1 MKAHTHFKHT
11 INPSGRYVLTARWRA
26 ERFYALLKQ
35 SAAAVPITG
44 FLCTKAPML
53 RVPDKRSGW
62 HRVGWAPPG
71 VGPPRPRGSAFG
83 CLPGGPSP
91 LGREGGS
98 APPELPVVL
107 SSHQNWEFMRETRL
121 NKQIFWSMSLGA
133 SPTRPQAAAR
143 KILREQHGNHGA
155 FYYPIRHPYRI
166 SYGRSRLA
174 TWIGAY
180 LGYGAY
186 LGEVRASYFTRS
198 QSQAAL
204 LIVGH
209 PSGAFTTSNVFCMS

>member
-107 SSHQNWEFMRETRL
+107 SSHQNWEFY
-121 NKQIFWSMSLGA
+121 
-133 SPTRPQAAAR
+133 AR
-143 KILREQHGNHGA
+143 DATQQTNFLVDEPRGFPNPSSGGGSQNLA
-155 FYYPIRHPYRI
+155 R
-166 SYGRSRLA
+166 A
-174 TWIGAY
+174 TWEPRRF
-180 LGYGAY
+180 L
-186 LGEVRASYFTRS
+186 LSDPAS
-198 QSQAAL
+198 
-204 LIVGH
+204 I
-209 PSGAFTTSNVFCMS
+209 SN